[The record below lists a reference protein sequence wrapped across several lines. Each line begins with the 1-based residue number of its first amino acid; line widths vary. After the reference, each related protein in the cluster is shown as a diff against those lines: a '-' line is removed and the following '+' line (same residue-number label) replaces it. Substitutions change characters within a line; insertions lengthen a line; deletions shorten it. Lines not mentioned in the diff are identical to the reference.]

1 MPAAPDDPTMRFEMY
16 AREVEEARASLKE
29 LRLTEREDLALAVLA
44 FGAALAATQ
53 LYPQLAFPLFLGG
66 VVVGVLGI
74 RAVVR
79 EWDLVDRLTGDC
91 DAYVIPRVAEC
102 AAREAT
108 LERRSMMAATI
119 RAVAPAPDHP
129 NESRIEAVTAEL
141 ETLARDLEDDA
152 LELDPAAAVA
162 CMRLFTEVD
171 RRGPLF
177 DEFVPVEELRARIR
191 HVLTGFTPA
200 ARRRG
205 PCGKSTSP
213 HSAGPDGETTRG

>member
-1 MPAAPDDPTMRFEMY
+1 MY
-16 AREVEEARASLKE
+16 AREVEEAQASLKE

-44 FGAALAATQ
+44 FGASLVATQ
-53 LYPQLAFPLFLGG
+53 LFPQLAFPLFLGG
-66 VVVGVLGI
+66 VAVGVLGI

-79 EWDLVDRLTGDC
+79 QWDLVDRLTGER
-91 DAYVIPRVAEC
+91 DAYVIPRVLEC

-108 LERRSMMAATI
+108 GERRKSMAATI
-119 RAVAPAPDHP
+119 RGIAPAPGHP
-129 NESRIEAVTAEL
+129 NEARIEAVAAEL
-141 ETLARDLEDDA
+141 ELLARELEDDA

-177 DEFVPVEELRARIR
+177 DEWVPVDELQARIR

-200 ARRRG
+200 ASQRE
-205 PCGKSTSP
+205 PCGKSASGYR
-213 HSAGPDGETTRG
+213 AGPDGEATAG

>member
-1 MPAAPDDPTMRFEMY
+1 MH

-29 LRLTEREDLALAVLA
+29 LRLTEWEDLALALLTFA
-44 FGAALAATQ
+44 AALAATQ

-66 VVVGVLGI
+66 LVVGVLGI

-79 EWDLVDRLTGDC
+79 EWDLVDRLSRDR

-108 LERRSMMAATI
+108 PERRSTMAATLRTI
-119 RAVAPAPDHP
+119 APAPGHP
-129 NESRIEAVTAEL
+129 TEPRIKAVAAEL
-141 ETLARDLEDDA
+141 ELLARELEDDA
-152 LELDPAAAVA
+152 LELDPSAAVA

-177 DEFVPVEELRARIR
+177 DELVPVEELRARIR
-191 HVLTGFTPA
+191 HVRTGFTPA
-200 ARRRG
+200 AQRPGSR
-205 PCGKSTSP
+205 GKSTSP
-213 HSAGPDGETTRG
+213 HGAGTDGETTRG